1 MHFFCYHPVTLLAT
15 QVLILKSTCAA
26 KIIIS
31 YFSLLVKNHSYLPH
45 MLQKLRCSKENVYS
59 IANNWCEP
67 HIVNSPPPLPHPEI
81 GHRAVKIKQIYIVLL
96 IHPQRTKAKGI
107 ALLSTEDGCSPSPLQ
122 TPGTGIWT
130 WHHTNP
136 AMWLLEQ
143 NQVMFSQESRA
154 AKMQLPVPL
163 CP

>member
-1 MHFFCYHPVTLLAT
+1 MCPWGHAFIHCHPVTLLAA
-15 QVLILKSTCAA
+15 QVLTLM
-26 KIIIS
+26 
-31 YFSLLVKNHSYLPH
+31 LVKNWSYHLCY
-45 MLQKLRCSKENVYS
+45 KNWGAVEKISVYS
-59 IANNWCEP
+59 IMNNWCEP
-67 HIVNSPPPLPHPEI
+67 HIVNSPPPLPHPERE
-81 GHRAVKIKQIYIVLL
+81 HSAVKIKQIYIVLL
-96 IHPQRTKAKGI
+96 IHPQRAKAKGI
-107 ALLSTEDGCSPSPLQ
+107 TLLSTADGCSPSPLQ
-122 TPGTGIWT
+122 TPSIGGWA